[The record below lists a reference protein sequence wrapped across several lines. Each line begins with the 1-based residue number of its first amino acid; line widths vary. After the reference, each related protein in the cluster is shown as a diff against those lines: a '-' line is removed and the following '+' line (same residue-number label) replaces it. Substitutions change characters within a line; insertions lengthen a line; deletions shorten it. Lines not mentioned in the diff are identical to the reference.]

1 MLNNSIEK
9 LVLGDD
15 LSIEEAKQSMD
26 FIMNGEASSAQIAA
40 FLVSL
45 RIKGETVEEITGMAT
60 SMRNNS
66 LTVPNT
72 SYLVDTCGTGGDGFG
87 TINASTISAI
97 IGAAGGVKVAK
108 HGNRA
113 ASSKSGSADV
123 LEGLGVVIDLSPE
136 LVSES
141 IEKTNFGFMFAQTF
155 HPAMRHVGPTRR
167 ELGIRTVFNFLG
179 PLTNPAKANAQVL
192 GVSDASIGEKM
203 ANVLKS
209 FDIEHALIVHG
220 LEGLDEI
227 SVCGPS
233 QIWEVTKDGIKDY
246 QVVPEDFGIQRYDIK
261 DLLGGEISDNVKMF
275 QEIIQGDGSA
285 VDFVVLNAA
294 AVLFVG
300 NKVAS
305 ISDGVKLARELIANG
320 SVNSKLQE
328 IIQTTQ
334 SLKSV

>member
-9 LVLGDD
+9 LIQGKA
-15 LSIEEAKQSMD
+15 LSLEESKDSMD
-26 FIMNGEASSAQIAA
+26 FIMNGEATSAQIAA

-66 LTVPNT
+66 LTVSNT

-97 IGAAGGVKVAK
+97 IAASGGVKVAK

-123 LEGLGVVIDLSPE
+123 LEGLGVVIDLSPD
-136 LVSES
+136 LVAQS

-167 ELGIRTVFNFLG
+167 ELGLRTVFNILG

-192 GVSDASIGEKM
+192 GVSDATIGIKM

-209 FDIEHALIVHG
+209 FNIEHALIVHG

-233 QIWEVTKDGIKDY
+233 QIWEVTHEGIKEY
-246 QVVPEDFGIQRYDIK
+246 QVAPEDFGMKRYDMN
-261 DLLGGEISDNVKMF
+261 DLRGGEISDNVNMF
-275 QEIIQGDGSA
+275 QEIIQGKGSA

-300 NKVAS
+300 NKVTS
-305 ISDGVKLARELIANG
+305 ILEGVELARELIADG
-320 SVNSKLQE
+320 SVVSKLQE

-334 SLKSV
+334 SLKSA

>member
-9 LVLGDD
+9 LILGKD
-15 LSIEEAKQSMD
+15 LSIEESKTSMD
-26 FIMNGEASSAQIAA
+26 FIMDGQATSAQIAA

-66 LTVPNT
+66 LTVPNS

-97 IGAAGGVKVAK
+97 IAASGGVKVAK

-123 LEGLGVVIDLSPE
+123 LEGLGVVIDLSPD
-136 LVSES
+136 LVARS

-192 GVSDASIGEKM
+192 GVSDPSIGVKM

-209 FDIEHALIVHG
+209 FNIEHALIVHG

-227 SVCGPS
+227 SVCGPT
-233 QIWEVTKDGIKDY
+233 QIWEVTKEGIKDY
-246 QVVPEDFGIQRYDIK
+246 QVTPEEFGMKRYDIK
-261 DLLGGEISDNVKMF
+261 DLLGGELM
-275 QEIIQGDGSA
+275 
-285 VDFVVLNAA
+285 
-294 AVLFVG
+294 
-300 NKVAS
+300 
-305 ISDGVKLARELIANG
+305 
-320 SVNSKLQE
+320 
-328 IIQTTQ
+328 TM
-334 SLKSV
+334 

>member
-1 MLNNSIEK
+1 MFNNSIEK
-9 LVLGDD
+9 LIQGND
-15 LSIEEAKQSMD
+15 LSLEESKESMD
-26 FIMNGEASSAQIAA
+26 FIMNGEATSAQISA
-40 FLVSL
+40 FLVAL

-66 LTVPNT
+66 LTVSNT

-97 IGAAGGVKVAK
+97 IAASGGVKVAK

-123 LEGLGVVIDLSPE
+123 LEGLGVVIDLSPD
-136 LVSES
+136 LVAQS

-167 ELGIRTVFNFLG
+167 ELGLRTVFNFLG
-179 PLTNPAKANAQVL
+179 PLTNPANANAQVL
-192 GVSDASIGEKM
+192 GVSDATIGIKM

-209 FDIEHALIVHG
+209 FNIEHALIVHG

-233 QIWEVTKDGIKDY
+233 QIWEVTHEGIKEY
-246 QVVPEDFGIQRYDIK
+246 QVAPEDFGMKRYDMN
-261 DLLGGEISDNVKMF
+261 DLRGGEISDNVNMF
-275 QEIIQGDGSA
+275 QEIIQGKGSA

-300 NKVAS
+300 NKVGS
-305 ISDGVKLARELIANG
+305 IHEGVILARELIADG
-320 SVNSKLQE
+320 SVVSKLEE
-328 IIQTTQ
+328 IIQITQ

>member
-1 MLNNSIEK
+1 MFNNSIEK
-9 LVLGDD
+9 LIQGND
-15 LSIEEAKQSMD
+15 LSLEESKESMD
-26 FIMNGEASSAQIAA
+26 FIMNGEATSAQISA
-40 FLVSL
+40 FLVAL

-66 LTVPNT
+66 LTVSNT

-97 IGAAGGVKVAK
+97 IAASGGVKVAK

-123 LEGLGVVIDLSPE
+123 LEGLGVVIDLSPD
-136 LVSES
+136 LVAQS

-179 PLTNPAKANAQVL
+179 PLTNPANANAQVL
-192 GVSDASIGEKM
+192 GVSDATIGIKM

-209 FDIEHALIVHG
+209 FNIEHALIVHG

-233 QIWEVTKDGIKDY
+233 QIWEVTHEGIKEY
-246 QVVPEDFGIQRYDIK
+246 QVAPEDFGMKRYDMN
-261 DLLGGEISDNVKMF
+261 DLRGGEISDNVNMF
-275 QEIIQGDGSA
+275 QEIIQGKGSA

-300 NKVAS
+300 NKVRS
-305 ISDGVKLARELIANG
+305 ILEGVILARELIADG
-320 SVNSKLQE
+320 SVVSKLEE

>member
-1 MLNNSIEK
+1 MFNNSIEK
-9 LVLGDD
+9 LIQGND
-15 LSIEEAKQSMD
+15 LSLEESKESMD
-26 FIMNGEASSAQIAA
+26 FIMNGEATSAQISA
-40 FLVSL
+40 FLVAL

-66 LTVPNT
+66 LTVSNT

-97 IGAAGGVKVAK
+97 IAASGGVKVAK

-123 LEGLGVVIDLSPE
+123 LEGLGVVIDLSPD
-136 LVSES
+136 LVAQS

-179 PLTNPAKANAQVL
+179 PLTNPANANAQVL
-192 GVSDASIGEKM
+192 GVSDATIGIKM

-209 FDIEHALIVHG
+209 FNIEHALIVHG

-233 QIWEVTKDGIKDY
+233 QIWEVTHEGIKEY
-246 QVVPEDFGIQRYDIK
+246 QVAPEDFGMKRYDMN
-261 DLLGGEISDNVKMF
+261 DLRGGEISDNVNMF
-275 QEIIQGDGSA
+275 QEIIQGKGSA

-300 NKVAS
+300 NKVGS
-305 ISDGVKLARELIANG
+305 IHEGVILARELIADG
-320 SVNSKLQE
+320 SVVSKLEE
-328 IIQTTQ
+328 IIQITQ

>member
-328 IIQTTQ
+328 IIQTTK

>member
-1 MLNNSIEK
+1 MFNNSIEK
-9 LVLGDD
+9 LIQGND
-15 LSIEEAKQSMD
+15 LSLEESKESMD
-26 FIMNGEASSAQIAA
+26 FIMNGEATSAQISA
-40 FLVSL
+40 FLVAL

-66 LTVPNT
+66 LTVSNT

-97 IGAAGGVKVAK
+97 IAASGGVKVAK

-123 LEGLGVVIDLSPE
+123 LEGLGVVIDLSPD
-136 LVSES
+136 LVAQS

-179 PLTNPAKANAQVL
+179 PLTNPANANAQVL
-192 GVSDASIGEKM
+192 GVSDATIGIKM

-209 FDIEHALIVHG
+209 FNIEHALIVHG

-233 QIWEVTKDGIKDY
+233 QIWEVTHEGIKEY
-246 QVVPEDFGIQRYDIK
+246 QVAPEDFGMKRYDMN
-261 DLLGGEISDNVKMF
+261 DLRGGEISDNVNMF
-275 QEIIQGDGSA
+275 QEIIQGKGSA

-300 NKVAS
+300 NKVGS
-305 ISDGVKLARELIANG
+305 IHEGVILARELIADG
-320 SVNSKLQE
+320 SVVLKLEE

>member
-9 LVLGDD
+9 LIQGKD
-15 LSIEEAKQSMD
+15 LSLEESKDSMD
-26 FIMNGEASSAQIAA
+26 FIMNGEATSAQIAA

-66 LTVPNT
+66 LTVSNT

-97 IGAAGGVKVAK
+97 IAASGGVKVAK

-123 LEGLGVVIDLSPE
+123 LEGLGVVIDLSPD
-136 LVSES
+136 LVAQS

-167 ELGIRTVFNFLG
+167 ELGIRTVFNILG

-192 GVSDASIGEKM
+192 GVSDATIGIKM

-209 FDIEHALIVHG
+209 FNIEHALIVHG

-233 QIWEVTKDGIKDY
+233 QIWEVTHEGIKEY
-246 QVVPEDFGIQRYDIK
+246 QVAPEDFGMKRYDMN
-261 DLLGGEISDNVKMF
+261 DLRGGEISDNVNMF
-275 QEIIQGDGSA
+275 QEIIQGKGSA

-300 NKVAS
+300 NKVTS
-305 ISDGVKLARELIANG
+305 ILEGVELARELIADG
-320 SVNSKLQE
+320 SVVSKLQE

-334 SLKSV
+334 SLKSG

>member
-9 LVLGDD
+9 LILGKD
-15 LSIEEAKQSMD
+15 LSIEESKTSMD
-26 FIMNGEASSAQIAA
+26 FIMDGQATSAQIAA

-66 LTVPNT
+66 LTVPNS

-97 IGAAGGVKVAK
+97 IAASGGVKVAK

-123 LEGLGVVIDLSPE
+123 LEGLGVVIDLSPD
-136 LVSES
+136 LVARS

-192 GVSDASIGEKM
+192 GVSDPSIGVKM

-209 FDIEHALIVHG
+209 FNIEHALIVHG

-227 SVCGPS
+227 SVCGPT
-233 QIWEVTKDGIKDY
+233 QIWEVTKEGIKDY
-246 QVVPEDFGIQRYDIK
+246 QVTPEEFGMKRYDIK
-261 DLLGGEISDNVKMF
+261 DLLGGEINDNVNMF
-275 QEIIQGDGSA
+275 REIIQGNGSA

-294 AVLFVG
+294 SVLYVG
-300 NKVAS
+300 NKVES
-305 ISDGVKLARELIANG
+305 ISEGVNLARELIVDG
-320 SVNSKLQE
+320 LVVSKLEE
-328 IIQTTQ
+328 IIETTQ
-334 SLKSV
+334 SLKSL

>member
-1 MLNNSIEK
+1 MFNNSIEK
-9 LVLGDD
+9 LIQGND
-15 LSIEEAKQSMD
+15 LSLEESKESMD
-26 FIMNGEASSAQIAA
+26 FIMNGEATSAQISA
-40 FLVSL
+40 FLVAL

-66 LTVPNT
+66 LTVSNT

-97 IGAAGGVKVAK
+97 IAASGGVKVAK

-123 LEGLGVVIDLSPE
+123 LEGLGVVIDLSPD
-136 LVSES
+136 LVAQS

-167 ELGIRTVFNFLG
+167 ELGLRTVFNFLG
-179 PLTNPAKANAQVL
+179 PLTNPANANAQVL
-192 GVSDASIGEKM
+192 GVSDATIGIKM

-209 FDIEHALIVHG
+209 FNIEHALIVHG

-233 QIWEVTKDGIKDY
+233 QIWEVTHEGIKEY
-246 QVVPEDFGIQRYDIK
+246 QVAPEDFGMKRYDMN
-261 DLLGGEISDNVKMF
+261 DLRGGEISDNVNMF
-275 QEIIQGDGSA
+275 QEIIQGKGSA

-300 NKVAS
+300 NKVGS
-305 ISDGVKLARELIANG
+305 IHEGVILARELIADG
-320 SVNSKLQE
+320 SVVSKLEE

>member
-275 QEIIQGDGSA
+275 Q
-285 VDFVVLNAA
+285 
-294 AVLFVG
+294 
-300 NKVAS
+300 
-305 ISDGVKLARELIANG
+305 
-320 SVNSKLQE
+320 
-328 IIQTTQ
+328 
-334 SLKSV
+334 

>member
-9 LVLGDD
+9 LIQGKA
-15 LSIEEAKQSMD
+15 LSLEESKDSMD
-26 FIMNGEASSAQIAA
+26 FIMNGEATSAQIAA

-66 LTVPNT
+66 LTVSNT

-97 IGAAGGVKVAK
+97 IAASGGVKVAK

-123 LEGLGVVIDLSPE
+123 LEGLGVVIDLSPD
-136 LVSES
+136 LVAQS

-179 PLTNPAKANAQVL
+179 PLTNPAKANGQVL
-192 GVSDASIGEKM
+192 GVSDATIGIKM

-209 FDIEHALIVHG
+209 FNIEHALIVHG

-233 QIWEVTKDGIKDY
+233 QIWEVTHEGIKEY
-246 QVVPEDFGIQRYDIK
+246 QVAPEDFGMKRYDMN
-261 DLLGGEISDNVKMF
+261 DLRGGEISDNVNMF
-275 QEIIQGDGSA
+275 QEIIQGKGSA

-300 NKVAS
+300 NKVTS
-305 ISDGVKLARELIANG
+305 ILEGVELARELIADG
-320 SVNSKLQE
+320 SVVSKLQE

-334 SLKSV
+334 SLKSA

>member
-1 MLNNSIEK
+1 
-9 LVLGDD
+9 
-15 LSIEEAKQSMD
+15 
-26 FIMNGEASSAQIAA
+26 
-40 FLVSL
+40 
-45 RIKGETVEEITGMAT
+45 
-60 SMRNNS
+60 
-66 LTVPNT
+66 
-72 SYLVDTCGTGGDGFG
+72 
-87 TINASTISAI
+87 
-97 IGAAGGVKVAK
+97 
-108 HGNRA
+108 
-113 ASSKSGSADV
+113 
-123 LEGLGVVIDLSPE
+123 
-136 LVSES
+136 
-141 IEKTNFGFMFAQTF
+141 
-155 HPAMRHVGPTRR
+155 
-167 ELGIRTVFNFLG
+167 
-179 PLTNPAKANAQVL
+179 
-192 GVSDASIGEKM
+192 M

-334 SLKSV
+334 SLKSVWG

>member
-9 LVLGDD
+9 LIQGKA
-15 LSIEEAKQSMD
+15 LSLEESKDSMD
-26 FIMNGEASSAQIAA
+26 FIMNGEATSAQIAA

-66 LTVPNT
+66 LTVSNT

-97 IGAAGGVKVAK
+97 IAASGGVKVAK

-123 LEGLGVVIDLSPE
+123 LEGLGVVIDLSPD
-136 LVSES
+136 LVAQS

-167 ELGIRTVFNFLG
+167 ELGLRTVFNILG
-179 PLTNPAKANAQVL
+179 PLTNPANANAQVL
-192 GVSDASIGEKM
+192 GVSDATIGIKM

-209 FDIEHALIVHG
+209 FNIEHALIVHG

-233 QIWEVTKDGIKDY
+233 QIWEVTHEGIKEY
-246 QVVPEDFGIQRYDIK
+246 QVAPEDFGMKRYDMN
-261 DLLGGEISDNVKMF
+261 DLRGGEISDNVNMF
-275 QEIIQGDGSA
+275 QEIIQGKGSA

-300 NKVAS
+300 NKVTS
-305 ISDGVKLARELIANG
+305 ILEGVELARELIADG
-320 SVNSKLQE
+320 SVVSKLQE

-334 SLKSV
+334 SLKSA

>member
-1 MLNNSIEK
+1 MFNNSIEK
-9 LVLGDD
+9 LIQGND
-15 LSIEEAKQSMD
+15 LSLEESKESMD
-26 FIMNGEASSAQIAA
+26 FIMNGEATSAQISA
-40 FLVSL
+40 FLVAL

-66 LTVPNT
+66 LTVSNT

-97 IGAAGGVKVAK
+97 IAASGGVKVAK

-123 LEGLGVVIDLSPE
+123 LEGLGVVIDLSPD
-136 LVSES
+136 LVAQS

-179 PLTNPAKANAQVL
+179 PLTNPANANAQVL
-192 GVSDASIGEKM
+192 GVSDATIGIKM

-209 FDIEHALIVHG
+209 FNIEHALIVHG

-233 QIWEVTKDGIKDY
+233 QIWEVTHEGIKEY
-246 QVVPEDFGIQRYDIK
+246 QVAPEDFGMKRYDMN
-261 DLLGGEISDNVKMF
+261 DLRGGEISDNVNMF
-275 QEIIQGDGSA
+275 QEIIQGKGSA

-300 NKVAS
+300 NKVGS
-305 ISDGVKLARELIANG
+305 IHEGVILARELIADG
-320 SVNSKLQE
+320 SVVSKLEE

>member
-1 MLNNSIEK
+1 MFNNSIEK
-9 LVLGDD
+9 LILGND
-15 LSIEEAKQSMD
+15 LSIEESKTSMD
-26 FIMNGEASSAQIAA
+26 FIMDGQATSAQIAA

-66 LTVPNT
+66 LTVPNS

-97 IGAAGGVKVAK
+97 IAASGGVKVAK

-123 LEGLGVVIDLSPE
+123 LEGLGVVIDLSPD
-136 LVSES
+136 LVARS

-192 GVSDASIGEKM
+192 GVSDPSIGVKM

-209 FDIEHALIVHG
+209 FNIEHALIVHG

-227 SVCGPS
+227 SVCGPT
-233 QIWEVTKDGIKDY
+233 QIWEVTKEGIKDY
-246 QVVPEDFGIQRYDIK
+246 QVTPEEFGMKRYDIK
-261 DLLGGEISDNVKMF
+261 DLLGGGINDNVNMF
-275 QEIIQGDGSA
+275 REIIQGNGSA

-294 AVLFVG
+294 SVLYVG
-300 NKVAS
+300 NKVES
-305 ISDGVKLARELIANG
+305 ISEGVNLARELIVDG
-320 SVNSKLQE
+320 LVVSKLEE
-328 IIQTTQ
+328 IIETTQ
-334 SLKSV
+334 SLKSL

>member
-1 MLNNSIEK
+1 
-9 LVLGDD
+9 
-15 LSIEEAKQSMD
+15 MD
-26 FIMNGEASSAQIAA
+26 FIMDGQATSAQIAA

-66 LTVPNT
+66 LTVPNS

-97 IGAAGGVKVAK
+97 IAASGGVKVAK

-123 LEGLGVVIDLSPE
+123 LEGLGVVIDLSPD
-136 LVSES
+136 LVARS

-192 GVSDASIGEKM
+192 GVSDPSIGVKM

-209 FDIEHALIVHG
+209 FNIEHALIVHG

-227 SVCGPS
+227 SVCGPT
-233 QIWEVTKDGIKDY
+233 QIWEVTKEGIKDY
-246 QVVPEDFGIQRYDIK
+246 QVTPEEFGMKRYDIK
-261 DLLGGEISDNVKMF
+261 DLLGGGVNDNVNMF
-275 QEIIQGDGSA
+275 REIIQGNGSA
-285 VDFVVLNAA
+285 VDFVVLNTA
-294 AVLFVG
+294 AVLYVG
-300 NKVAS
+300 NKVES
-305 ISDGVKLARELIANG
+305 ISEGVNLARELIVDG
-320 SVNSKLQE
+320 LVVSKLEE
-328 IIQTTQ
+328 IIETTQ
-334 SLKSV
+334 SLKSL

>member
-9 LVLGDD
+9 LILGKD
-15 LSIEEAKQSMD
+15 LSIEESKTSMD
-26 FIMNGEASSAQIAA
+26 FIMDGQATSSQIAA

-66 LTVPNT
+66 LTVPNS

-97 IGAAGGVKVAK
+97 IAASGGVKVAK

-123 LEGLGVVIDLSPE
+123 LEGLGVVIDLSPD
-136 LVSES
+136 LVARS

-192 GVSDASIGEKM
+192 GVSDPSIGVKM

-209 FDIEHALIVHG
+209 FNIEHALIVHG

-227 SVCGPS
+227 SVCGPT
-233 QIWEVTKDGIKDY
+233 QIWEVTKEGIKDY
-246 QVVPEDFGIQRYDIK
+246 QVTPEEFGMKRYDIK
-261 DLLGGEISDNVKMF
+261 DLLGGGINDNVNMF
-275 QEIIQGDGSA
+275 REIIQGNGSA

-294 AVLFVG
+294 SVLYVG
-300 NKVAS
+300 NKVES
-305 ISDGVKLARELIANG
+305 ISEGVNLARELIVDG
-320 SVNSKLQE
+320 LVVSKLEE
-328 IIQTTQ
+328 IIETTQ
-334 SLKSV
+334 SLKSL

>member
-9 LVLGDD
+9 LILGKD
-15 LSIEEAKQSMD
+15 LSIEESKTSMD
-26 FIMNGEASSAQIAA
+26 FIMDGQATSAQIAA

-66 LTVPNT
+66 LTVPNS

-97 IGAAGGVKVAK
+97 IAASGGVKVAK

-123 LEGLGVVIDLSPE
+123 LEGLGVVIDLSPD
-136 LVSES
+136 LVARS

-192 GVSDASIGEKM
+192 GVSDPSIGVKM

-209 FDIEHALIVHG
+209 FNIEHALIVHG

-227 SVCGPS
+227 SVCGPT
-233 QIWEVTKDGIKDY
+233 QIWEVTKEGIKDY
-246 QVVPEDFGIQRYDIK
+246 QVTPEEFGMKRYDIK
-261 DLLGGEISDNVKMF
+261 DLLGGGINDNVNMF
-275 QEIIQGDGSA
+275 REIIQGNGSA

-294 AVLFVG
+294 SVLYVG
-300 NKVAS
+300 NKVES
-305 ISDGVKLARELIANG
+305 ISEGVNLARELIVDG
-320 SVNSKLQE
+320 LVVSKLEE
-328 IIQTTQ
+328 IIETTQ
-334 SLKSV
+334 SLKSL

>member
-9 LVLGDD
+9 LILGND
-15 LSIEEAKQSMD
+15 LSIDESKQCMD
-26 FIMNGEASSAQIAA
+26 FIMNGEATSAQIAA

-45 RIKGETVEEITGMAT
+45 RIKGETVGEITGMAT

-97 IGAAGGVKVAK
+97 IAASGGVKVAK

-123 LEGLGVVIDLSPE
+123 LEGLGVVIDLSPD
-136 LVSES
+136 LVAES

-179 PLTNPAKANAQVL
+179 PLTNPAKADAQVL
-192 GVSDASIGEKM
+192 GVSDPSIGEKM

-209 FDIEHALIVHG
+209 FNIEHALIVHG

-233 QIWEVTKDGIKDY
+233 QIWEVTKEGIKDY
-246 QVVPEDFGIQRYDIK
+246 QIVPEDFGIQRYDIN
-261 DLLGGEISDNVKMF
+261 DLRGGEISDNVVMF
-275 QEIIQGDGSA
+275 QEIIRGKGTA

-300 NKVAS
+300 NKVTS
-305 ISDGVKLARELIANG
+305 ILEGVELARELIADG
-320 SVNSKLQE
+320 SVTSKLEE

>member
-1 MLNNSIEK
+1 MLNSTIEK
-9 LVLGDD
+9 LVLGND
-15 LSIEEAKQSMD
+15 LTREESKESMD
-26 FIMNGEASSAQIAA
+26 FIMNGEATSSQIAA

-45 RIKGETVEEITGMAT
+45 RIKGETVEEITGMAS

-72 SYLVDTCGTGGDGFG
+72 SFLVDTCGTGGDGFG
-87 TINASTISAI
+87 TINASTISAVI
-97 IGAAGGVKVAK
+97 AAAGGVKVAK

-123 LEGLGVVIDLSPE
+123 LEGLGVIIDLPPDH
-136 LVSES
+136 VAES
-141 IEKTNFGFMFAQTF
+141 IQKTNFGFMFAQTF

-192 GVSDASIGEKM
+192 GVSDLTIGNKI

-209 FDIEHALIVHG
+209 FDVEHALIVHG

-227 SVCGPS
+227 SVCGPT
-233 QIWEVTKDGIKDY
+233 QIWEVIDNEIQEYKVT
-246 QVVPEDFGIQRYDIK
+246 PEDFGIKKHKID
-261 DLLGGEISDNVKMF
+261 DLLGGEITDNVRLF
-275 QEIIQGDGSA
+275 QQIIRGEGKA
-285 VDFVVLNAA
+285 LDFVLINAA

-300 NKVAS
+300 KKVKS
-305 ISDGVKLARELIANG
+305 IIEGISMARELIKSGTVVA
-320 SVNSKLQE
+320 KLEE
-328 IIQTTQ
+328 IVAVTQ
-334 SLKSV
+334 NLKST

>member
-9 LVLGDD
+9 LIQGKA
-15 LSIEEAKQSMD
+15 LSLEESKDSMD
-26 FIMNGEASSAQIAA
+26 FIMNGEATSAQIAA

-66 LTVPNT
+66 LTVSNT

-97 IGAAGGVKVAK
+97 IAASGGVKVAK

-123 LEGLGVVIDLSPE
+123 LEGLGVVIDLSPD
-136 LVSES
+136 LVAQS

-192 GVSDASIGEKM
+192 GVSDATIGIKM

-209 FDIEHALIVHG
+209 FNIEHALIVHG

-233 QIWEVTKDGIKDY
+233 QIWEVTHEGIKEY
-246 QVVPEDFGIQRYDIK
+246 QVAPEDFGMKRYDMN
-261 DLLGGEISDNVKMF
+261 DLRGGEISDNVNMF
-275 QEIIQGDGSA
+275 QEIIQGKGSA

-300 NKVAS
+300 NKVTS
-305 ISDGVKLARELIANG
+305 ILEGVELARELIADG
-320 SVNSKLQE
+320 SVVSKLQE

-334 SLKSV
+334 SLKSA

>member
-9 LVLGDD
+9 LILGKD
-15 LSIEEAKQSMD
+15 LSIEESKTSMD
-26 FIMNGEASSAQIAA
+26 FIMDGQATSSQIAA

-66 LTVPNT
+66 LTVPNS

-97 IGAAGGVKVAK
+97 IAASGGVKVAK

-123 LEGLGVVIDLSPE
+123 LEGLGVVIDLSPD
-136 LVSES
+136 LVARS

-192 GVSDASIGEKM
+192 GVSDPSIGVKM

-209 FDIEHALIVHG
+209 FNIEHALIVHG

-227 SVCGPS
+227 SVCGPT
-233 QIWEVTKDGIKDY
+233 QIWEVTKEGIKDY
-246 QVVPEDFGIQRYDIK
+246 QVTPEEFGMKRYDIK
-261 DLLGGEISDNVKMF
+261 DLLGGEINDNVNMF
-275 QEIIQGDGSA
+275 REIIQGNGSA

-294 AVLFVG
+294 SVLYVG
-300 NKVAS
+300 NKVES
-305 ISDGVKLARELIANG
+305 ISEGVNLARELIVDG
-320 SVNSKLQE
+320 LVVSKLEE
-328 IIQTTQ
+328 IIETTQ
-334 SLKSV
+334 SLKSL